1 VLRRGL
7 QAPGCL
13 VGGADEVQ
21 QLRMRPASCGASSM
35 ARPDRT
41 RPLSA
46 SSSHSMAAA
55 AATRCSSRRRA
66 ALSAAASATRT
77 DWYALTAVLD
87 HQRGQAA
94 IVCFSIRAA
103 NRSGRGCTAVDII
116 STKKK
121 EEGAFR
127 FPGACLIRSDCS

>member
-1 VLRRGL
+1 
-7 QAPGCL
+7 
-13 VGGADEVQ
+13 
-21 QLRMRPASCGASSM
+21 MRPASCGASSM
-35 ARPDRT
+35 ARPGRT

-46 SSSHSMAAA
+46 SSSRAMAAA

-87 HQRGQAA
+87 RQRGQAA

-103 NRSGRGCTAVDII
+103 NSSGRGCTAVDII
-116 STKKK
+116 STKKRRK
-121 EEGAFR
+121 RGLFGS
-127 FPGACLIRSDCS
+127 PACV